1 MRTSNCLRS
10 GLFLAGLLLIL
21 FSLLPALYAAEQK
34 SFRQEEWEKTV
45 SAAKK
50 EGRVGVFLYQRDN
63 IEAAVKAFEKRYPE
77 IQVDTVAT
85 SAADTGPRLMAE
97 RRADKYLWDIC
108 ICGPTTPFSVLYPA
122 KALDPIKPALML
134 PEVVDESK
142 WWGGEHHYM
151 DPEGKQ
157 IFVFIGTVEMMNVYY
172 NTKLVRA
179 DELKSFQDLFHPKWK
194 GKIVAMDPRQP
205 GRQRV
210 SARVLYHIPELGAD
224 FLRRLFTEMDVTLS
238 REDRQ
243 ALDWLAVGK
252 FALCVFCGRVSY
264 AKAQGLPVDEFKTST
279 WVKTPAI
286 YSGSNGTLALLN
298 RAPHPNAAKLFI
310 NWLLSREGQTAF
322 QKTMNSPDITME
334 SMRIDISKD
343 PVPSED
349 RRVEGVN
356 YIIMDTSERSDQ
368 APVSKLLKEIIQK

>member
-1 MRTSNCLRS
+1 MSTCLRS
-10 GLFLAGLLLIL
+10 GLFLIGVLWIL
-21 FSLLPALYAAEQK
+21 FSRLPALYGAEQK
-34 SFRQEEWEKTV
+34 SWQEEWEKTV

-50 EGRVGVFLYQRDN
+50 EGKLAVFLYQRDN

-77 IQVDTVAT
+77 IQVNTVAT
-85 SAADTGPRLMAE
+85 PAADTGPRLMAE
-97 RRADKYLWDIC
+97 RRAEKYLWDIC

-122 KALDPIKPALML
+122 KTLDPIKPALML

-142 WWGGEHHYM
+142 WWGGQHHYM

-157 IFVFIGTVEMMNVYY
+157 IFVFIGTVEMPNVYY
-172 NTKLVRA
+172 NKSLVRT
-179 DELKSFQDLFHPKWK
+179 DGLKSFQDLLDPKWK
-194 GKIVAMDPRQP
+194 GKLIVMDPRQP
-205 GRQRV
+205 GRPRV
-210 SARVLYHIPELGAD
+210 SARVIYHLPELGPK
-224 FLRRLFTEMDVTLS
+224 FLQRLFAEMDVTIS

-252 FALCVFCGRVSY
+252 FSVCVFCGRVFY

-298 RAPHPNAAKLFI
+298 KAPHPNAAKVFV
-310 NWLLSREGQTAF
+310 NWLLSRDGQTTF